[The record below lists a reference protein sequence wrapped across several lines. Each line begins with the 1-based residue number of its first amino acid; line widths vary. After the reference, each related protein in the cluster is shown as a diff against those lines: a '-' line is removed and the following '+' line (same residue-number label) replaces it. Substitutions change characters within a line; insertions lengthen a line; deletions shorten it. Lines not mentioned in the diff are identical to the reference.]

1 MAYGVEKTTIK
12 GILDWYINQNVP
24 SYTITEKLKWVKGG
38 YPGSNLDEG
47 IEKLE
52 ADLNSLCKD
61 GNYINANNYE
71 LQLFPAA
78 NAKSKKTPLS
88 YAIKFNFSGEATPN
102 IAGQPGFYN
111 TNALT
116 EDRLLR
122 ILDERDKQKELQEI
136 EDEIEEAEPQSFLAG
151 IGQQLLSDPQVQ
163 TALATTIINLPGYL
177 AGMFGQKKVTSLAGI
192 KKDKNLDEIIQTLF
206 SKGVKIEHLQKL
218 SEMDE
223 AKIKMLISM
232 L

>member
-78 NAKSKKTPLS
+78 NAKSKKAPLS
-88 YAIKFNFSGEATPN
+88 YAIKFNFSGEATPG

-122 ILDERDKQKELQEI
+122 ILDERDKQKEL
-136 EDEIEEAEPQSFLAG
+136 EE
-151 IGQQLLSDPQVQ
+151 
-163 TALATTIINLPGYL
+163 
-177 AGMFGQKKVTSLAGI
+177 
-192 KKDKNLDEIIQTLF
+192 NLDHIDVMF
-206 SKGVKIEHLQKL
+206 S
-218 SEMDE
+218 
-223 AKIKMLISM
+223 LI
-232 L
+232 